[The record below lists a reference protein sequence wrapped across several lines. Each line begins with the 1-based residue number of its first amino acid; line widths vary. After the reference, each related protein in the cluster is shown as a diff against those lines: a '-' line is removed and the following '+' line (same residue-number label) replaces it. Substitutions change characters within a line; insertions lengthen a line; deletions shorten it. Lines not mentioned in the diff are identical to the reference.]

1 MPAAT
6 PAFWSAL
13 DGASAPIAA
22 LVMTGALVRTLGRDE
37 YGMLV
42 VSLAASGLSLAVIP
56 AVAATTTRFVS
67 AQAAVTEAG
76 GRGVARII
84 TASLLVVAAIDLLL
98 LVVAALFRDPLSSA
112 LFGQV
117 IASQRS
123 DARELLLLGVAAF
136 GIQQVDSVL
145 AGALR
150 GMERFKEQA
159 VIEVAS
165 RTALACGAIAVASLT
180 GRVDI
185 VLAVQC
191 GTCSAAVLLRA
202 ATVRELAPGC
212 RLFARPER
220 TDFIRVTSFGGWM
233 WVIALASAGFG
244 ATDRVIIGQRLGPA
258 AAGQFNV
265 YMQIAQLIHYVPNS
279 VFSFSLPIFSR
290 LGAQGSQVRR
300 ELTHTYR
307 SYVAGSVC
315 LGLAIAVA
323 IVLLRQPL
331 LRLFV
336 GQTSYSGHELAFA
349 LLVITFI
356 FNCVSIGAVYL
367 LLALGSSR
375 LVSSLSTALMLGAVA
390 LMPVLIPL
398 YGLEGAAIARL
409 LHGLGTLA
417 FVERAHS
424 KLKHL

>member
-1 MPAAT
+1 
-6 PAFWSAL
+6 L
-13 DGASAPIAA
+13 DGVCAPVAA
-22 LVMTGALVRTLGRDE
+22 LVMTGALVRTLGRDD

-56 AVAATTTRFVS
+56 AIAATTTRFVS
-67 AQAAVTEAG
+67 AQAALTEAG

-98 LVVAALFRDPLSSA
+98 LGVAALFRDPLSSA
-112 LFGQV
+112 LFGQA

-123 DARELLLLGVAAF
+123 DAGELLLLGVAAL
-136 GIQQVDSVL
+136 GTQQVDSVL

-180 GRVDI
+180 GRVDF

-191 GTCSAAVLLRA
+191 GTCLAAALLRA
-202 ATVRELAPGC
+202 VTARGFAPGG
-212 RLFARPER
+212 RLFAVPGRM
-220 TDFIRVTSFGGWM
+220 DFARVTSFGGWM
-233 WVIALASAGFG
+233 WLMALAAAGFG
-244 ATDRVIIGQRLGPA
+244 AADRIIIVQTLGPA

-265 YMQIAQLIHYVPNS
+265 YMQIAQLVHYAPNS

-290 LGAQGSQVRR
+290 LGAQGSQARR
-300 ELTHTYR
+300 ELTQTYR
-307 SYVAGSVC
+307 SCVAGIVC

-323 IVLLRQPL
+323 IVLFRQPL

-336 GQTSYSGHELAFA
+336 GQAAYSGHDLAFM
-349 LLVITFI
+349 LLVVTFV
-356 FNCVSIGAVYL
+356 FHCVSIGSVYL
-367 LLALGSSR
+367 LLALGNSR
-375 LVSSLSTALMLGAVA
+375 LVSSLGTALMLGAVA

-398 YGLEGAAIARL
+398 YGLEGAATARL

-417 FVERAHS
+417 FIERAHS
-424 KLKHL
+424 RLKRQ